1 MKILPR
7 LFMATALLFT
17 PAFAH
22 ADTPTA
28 ASFKTDMID
37 NKGTVIGHAEFTQ
50 GTTGVLIEIKASGL
64 PAGKHGMHFHET
76 GSCQDIEHFKMSK
89 KHIMPSGKPHGFLN
103 PEGPHEGNLPNLIVH
118 KDGSVH
124 TELYTEMLSLNG
136 KDDKPALQDADGSAL
151 IVHINQDD
159 HMSQP
164 IGGSGAR
171 ISCGAIPPN
180 KTAE

>member
-1 MKILPR
+1 MKFLPR
-7 LFMATALLFT
+7 LFMATALLIA

-22 ADTPTA
+22 AETPD
-28 ASFKTDMID
+28 ASSIKTEIIN
-37 NKGTVIGHAEFTQ
+37 NKGNVIGHAEFTQ

-76 GSCQDIEHFKMSK
+76 GSCEDIEHFKMSK

-124 TELYTEMLSLNG
+124 TELYTEMLSLSG
-136 KDDKPALQDADGSAL
+136 KDDKPALQDKDGSAL

-159 HMSQP
+159 HISQP

-171 ISCGAIPPN
+171 IACGVISPQ
-180 KTAE
+180 TAE